1 AGGHIIPAGTTV
13 VTSPLLNNPAP
24 KGNRTLE
31 NGTQSFLLVYS
42 PTATITGDEFD
53 FDWNNDGTLDL
64 PAGVQV
70 VDAFGVSA
78 GATGHF
84 IYPTAAQGPGGVP
97 APTLALPAVT
107 PVSGSRAGTTVTID
121 TGGPAHGFVTGEQV
135 IVSGFAGAQAVMNG
149 TFTITATPTPST

>member
-1 AGGHIIPAGTTV
+1 AGLGNVYLISMNGNATINAGTSRGNADAVFDFSSAFNGTSGLSVAKAAAGGHIIPAGTTV

-24 KGNRTLE
+24 KGNRTME
-31 NGTQSFLLVYS
+31 NGRRPSLSVS
-42 PTATITGDEFD
+42 APPATITGDEFD

-78 GATGHF
+78 GATGDF
-84 IYPTAAQGPGGVP
+84 IYPNAAQGPGGVP

-107 PVSGSRAGTTVTID
+107 PVSG
-121 TGGPAHGFVTGEQV
+121 
-135 IVSGFAGAQAVMNG
+135 
-149 TFTITATPTPST
+149 